1 MKLVPKVKALLVRTH
16 VQHSPQK
23 PKCNVPSGWA
33 IDLQKLRFFFSE
45 GLFLDER
52 LFYKIVEKGVVT

>member
-33 IDLQKLRFFFSE
+33 IDLQKLRFFSVRDC
-45 GLFLDER
+45 FLMNDF
-52 LFYKIVEKGVVT
+52 FYKIVEKGVVT

>member
-23 PKCNVPSGWA
+23 PKCIRMGH
-33 IDLQKLRFFFSE
+33 RFTKAEGFFSE
-45 GLFLDER
+45 GLFFD
-52 LFYKIVEKGVVT
+52 

>member
-23 PKCNVPSGWA
+23 PKCIRMGH
-33 IDLQKLRFFFSE
+33 RFTKAEGFFSE
-45 GLFLDER
+45 GLFFDEQ